1 MTVRVIIPGADLI
14 HAMRRVTPAVGT
26 KDDAYD
32 FGVQLAVSAPHGEH
46 TRRRTVTFTATN
58 RYVAVRQVV
67 EVPCPQDDTDGTA
80 EASIQPHHL
89 PRLLKAAN
97 YAFEFDSDG
106 VNLTWWR
113 TGSGYLEGYLEPTIV
128 LSPAELRHSY
138 TLDRLFD
145 PVDEA
150 PPHARTL
157 HVTSEVMATCA
168 KVAYKKNEC
177 LQFYLPAYA
186 RQWRVAVRILG
197 DDGFAGSFM
206 AQRVET

>member
-1 MTVRVIIPGADLI
+1 MTVRVTIPGADLV
-14 HAMRRVTPAVGT
+14 HAMRRVTPAACT
-26 KDDAYD
+26 KNDAYD
-32 FGVQLAVSAPHGEH
+32 FGIQLAVSAPYGEH

-58 RYVAVRQVV
+58 RYVALRQVV

-80 EASIQPHHL
+80 EASIRPHDL
-89 PRLLKAAN
+89 PRLLKAAT
-97 YAFEFDSDG
+97 YSFEFDSDG

-113 TGSGYLEGYLEPTIV
+113 GAQYLEPATV
-128 LSPAELRHSY
+128 LSPAPD
-138 TLDRLFD
+138 TCPNIDRLFD

-157 HVTSEVMATCA
+157 KVTSEVMATCA
-168 KVAYKKNEC
+168 KAAYKKNEC
-177 LQFYLPAYA
+177 LRLYLPAYP

-206 AQRVET
+206 AQRVEA